1 MAANIIE
8 IWLEKILKGRPL
20 EDEQSSICDFSID
33 EQITALESQGITPN
47 VTPKSQPV
55 LGETVTYIVAAVLLN
70 ERNEV
75 LMMQEAKQ
83 SCAGKWY
90 LPAGRVEKNENICE
104 AAAREVLEETGL
116 IMHCT
121 TLLVIECAGGT
132 WIRFVVTGTV
142 TGGTLK
148 TPSHA
153 DSESLQ
159 AKWVFDLNELTLRG
173 KDIIAIVERARIYTN
188 AQKMNDKTWHQE
200 ILPVRKEHGSL
211 LLRLVILIKKRSTN
225 RVHVLVSE
233 RTAFHLPVCEIHPGK
248 SLHSTL
254 RRFMVELFGAEVA
267 PHRPHGILSVEHDC
281 VNNKDGVCLTMLVAF
296 RAPLEEVP
304 IIGKCVWHETS
315 VGLGEIL
322 MLRVGA
328 RNSTIP
334 INVIR

>member
-1 MAANIIE
+1 MAGNIIE
-8 IWLEKILKGRPL
+8 IWLDKILKGRAL
-20 EDEQSSICDFSID
+20 EDEQSTICDFSID
-33 EQITALESQGITPN
+33 EQITALESQGIAPN
-47 VTPKSQPV
+47 VAQISQPV

-70 ERNEV
+70 EKNEV

-90 LPAGRVEKNENICE
+90 LPAGRVEKNENISE

-116 IMHCT
+116 VMQCT
-121 TLLVIECAGGT
+121 TLLTIECAGGT
-132 WIRFVVTGTV
+132 WIRFVVTGKV
-142 TGGTLK
+142 IGGTLK
-148 TPSHA
+148 TPSQA

-159 AKWVFDLNELTLRG
+159 AKWVYDLNELTLRG
-173 KDIIAIVERARIYTN
+173 KDIVPIVERARTYVK

-200 ILPVRKEHGSL
+200 ILPAPKEHSSL

-225 RVHVLVSE
+225 RVHVLISE
-233 RTAFHLPVCEIHPGK
+233 RTAFHLPVCEIHPAK

-267 PHRPHGILSVEHDC
+267 PHRPHGVLSVEHNC
-281 VNNKDGVCLTMLVAF
+281 INNKDGLCLTMLVVF

-315 VGLGEIL
+315 MTLGETL
-322 MLRVGA
+322 MIRVGA